1 VCDGGG
7 DDAVLQLTLT
17 REEGASLRDVLTGC
31 LGDLR
36 MEIAGTE
43 SYRFR
48 EHLKEQEVFLK
59 RIIDQ
64 LGDAVPVS

>member
-1 VCDGGG
+1 M
-7 DDAVLQLTLT
+7 LQLTLT
-17 REEGASLRDVLTGC
+17 AEEGASLRDVLTGC

-43 SYRFR
+43 SYGFR
-48 EHLKEQEVFLK
+48 EHLKQQETLLK

-64 LGDAVPVS
+64 LGAAVAAP